1 VILALLDLETT
12 FQEFVQREW
21 FGNQVSDWIR
31 AAIVLIATFLALG
44 IAKRIVVA
52 RLAVIAERTTTDV
65 DDLVIDLVKR
75 TKRWFLFLIA
85 LYIAH
90 HFITWPAPDVDG
102 DGNPDTLGL
111 WEVRFRR
118 ALIVGLWIQVGLW
131 GRGVL
136 DFGIQRMVRGRGPDD
151 AASAMGS
158 TVLGFIGSLVLW
170 TLILL
175 QCLDALTVPVTSLIA
190 SLGVGGIAVALAAQ
204 NVLGDL
210 FASIAIL
217 LDKPFVVGDGI
228 QVGDFNG
235 TVEKIG
241 VKTTRL
247 RSVNGEEIVM
257 GNSDLISSRIRNFK
271 RLEERR
277 VITQLGV
284 EYDTPLEKVAAIPA
298 MLKEIVA
305 RVPDTRFDRAHF
317 TGFGDSALK
326 FELVYFA
333 QKLDYGSMMDMQ
345 QAVNL
350 EILRSFEREGI
361 QFAFPTQTMRVVS
374 SGAPPSLG
382 GPGSGPHGTISVGGS
397 GGS

>member
-1 VILALLDLETT
+1 MTFALLDLET
-12 FQEFVQREW
+12 QLEQALHREW
-21 FGNQVSDWIR
+21 LGNPTEAWLR
-31 AAIVLIATFLALG
+31 AGIALVAVFLALG
-44 IAKRIVVA
+44 IAKRLIVA
-52 RLAVIAERTTTDV
+52 RLAKLAERTETDL
-65 DDLVIDLVKR
+65 DDLIIDLVKR
-75 TKRWFLFLIA
+75 TKRWFLFLVA
-85 LYIAH
+85 FYVAH
-90 HFITWPAPDVDG
+90 HFITWPAPEATTDG
-102 DGNPDTLGL
+102 EVPLNK
-111 WEVRFRR
+111 WEDRIGI
-118 ALIVGLWIQVGLW
+118 ALNIGVWIQVGLW

-136 DFGIQRMVRGRGPDD
+136 QYGIRRMVRGRGEDD
-151 AASAMGS
+151 PASAMGV
-158 TVLGFIGSLVLW
+158 TVLGFIGGMVLW

-175 QCLDALTVPVTSLIA
+175 LCLEAMHVQVNSLIA

-217 LDKPFVVGDGI
+217 LDKPFVAGDGI

-271 RLEERR
+271 RLQERR
-277 VITQLGV
+277 VLTQLGV
-284 EYDTPLEKVAAIPA
+284 EYATPLEKVAEIPA

-317 TGFGDSALK
+317 TGFGESALK

-333 QKLDYGSMMDMQ
+333 QKLEYGSMMDMQ

-350 EILRSFEREGI
+350 EILRRFEAEGI
-361 QFAFPTQTMRVVS
+361 QFAFPTQTMRVVG
-374 SGAPPSLG
+374 SGGAAQG
-382 GPGSGPHGTISVGGS
+382 GPGSGPHGTITIGGGS
-397 GGS
+397 GAR